1 MNFFKR
7 LIWLC
12 FYIPR
17 VVVTKFRLGGSA
29 IKRFFNRPVSQVKAL
44 GAGLAGGVAGG
55 VKAIRKQDS

>member
-1 MNFFKR
+1 
-7 LIWLC
+7 LC